1 LTELEDGDM
10 FVWAHTA
17 LYFDGTS
24 AGELHTTTTPF
35 AAMAKIELFDASPF
49 TAVVDGYLDMLDP
62 ILQTHFFDGLVV
74 SAIIFGG
81 VLPGVMTAG

>member
-1 LTELEDGDM
+1 M
-10 FVWAHTA
+10 FVWALTA

-24 AGELHTTTTPF
+24 AGELYTTTTPF
-35 AAMAKIELFDASPF
+35 AAMAKIELFDASPY

-62 ILQTHFFDGLVV
+62 FLQNHFFDGLVV

-81 VLPGVMTAG
+81 LLPGIMTAG